1 MGFLVREADVDAVMD
16 HVPSA
21 SASLFDERG
30 GVIRAKEEEE
40 RRLVFVVVFSLQM
53 RKWNE
58 EKWEMSGVLQR
69 ALLTTA
75 RLKNIYLLSKS
86 FSYTKLPQTNKT
98 RKNL

>member
-30 GVIRAKEEEE
+30 GVIRATEEEE

-58 EKWEMSGVLQR
+58 EMWEMWGVLR
-69 ALLTTA
+69 STFDYCAS
-75 RLKNIYLLSKS
+75 KEYLSIIK
-86 FSYTKLPQTNKT
+86 KLFVY
-98 RKNL
+98 

>member
-30 GVIRAKEEEE
+30 GVIRATEEEE

-58 EKWEMSGVLQR
+58 EKWGVLR
-69 ALLTTA
+69 STFDYCAS
-75 RLKNIYLLSKS
+75 KEYLSIIK
-86 FSYTKLPQTNKT
+86 KLFVY
-98 RKNL
+98 

>member
-58 EKWEMSGVLQR
+58 EKWGVLGSTFDYR
-69 ALLTTA
+69 AA
-75 RLKNIYLLSKS
+75 RASKEYLLSS

-98 RKNL
+98 HNL

>member
-30 GVIRAKEEEE
+30 GVIRATEEEE

-58 EKWEMSGVLQR
+58 EKWEMWGVLR
-69 ALLTTA
+69 STFDYCAS
-75 RLKNIYLLSKS
+75 KEYLSIIK
-86 FSYTKLPQTNKT
+86 KLFVY
-98 RKNL
+98 